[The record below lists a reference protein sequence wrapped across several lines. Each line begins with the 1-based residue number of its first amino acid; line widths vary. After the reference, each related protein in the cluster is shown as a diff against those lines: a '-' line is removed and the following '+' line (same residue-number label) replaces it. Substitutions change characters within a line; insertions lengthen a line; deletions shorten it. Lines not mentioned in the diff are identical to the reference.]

1 VNRTGGQETGWSEQ
15 PVILV
20 ADGDRL
26 SRNFLR
32 DLLAS
37 AGYRVRMVGS
47 GPQVLR
53 RIRHD
58 PPDLLLLDIHL
69 PDVHGLAVLHQVRK
83 TTSGQHLP
91 VILMTEPSGKT
102 EMVKGFEAGA
112 DDFLV
117 KPVSQVELM
126 ARVKGHLRAKTYQ
139 DDLEGEKQDLASV
152 LEMSKAVTSALPS
165 EETFRIIVEGTAR
178 LVDAPRCSLVVIRQH
193 DQQGLVLASSQAPFR
208 KFHLDLTQYPE
219 IIQAVQERK
228 LVLIQDVDTDP
239 LMAPVRDNMR
249 ALGFRSLL
257 VLPISLR
264 DSVVGTLVLCTARTT
279 SPFSERNVRT
289 CQFVAEVAANALRNA
304 HVFENLELDQVDLQR
319 FALEDERLG
328 VYHLHVFR
336 RRLEEEVARAS
347 RHRHPVSCVA
357 IGPDPGVP
365 LEPES
370 ALRDL
375 ALFVKASL
383 RKTDLL
389 SRDTSGHLLLMLP
402 VTPAD
407 GARVKADRLRS
418 TIQGQ
423 DLGGAPAGSVTISL
437 GVAAGIPNGPDGAAD
452 LVQASLAALHE
463 AQSKGGNAVIVHPLS
478 C

>member
-1 VNRTGGQETGWSEQ
+1 VNRTGGQETGWSGQ

-26 SRNFLR
+26 SRDFLR

-37 AGYRVRMVGS
+37 AGYLVRVVGS
-47 GPQVLR
+47 GSQVLR

-58 PPDLLLLDIHL
+58 PPDLLLLDTHL
-69 PDVHGLAVLHQVRK
+69 PDVNGLAVLHQVRK
-83 TTSGQHLP
+83 TAGGQHLP
-91 VILMTEPSGKT
+91 VILITEPSGKT
-102 EMVKGFEAGA
+102 EMVKGFETGA

-139 DDLEGEKQDLASV
+139 DALEGEKQDLASV

-165 EETFRIIVEGTAR
+165 EETFQIIVERTAR

-208 KFHLDLTQYPE
+208 KFRLDLPQYPE
-219 IIQAVQERK
+219 IIQAVRERRQ
-228 LVLIQDVDTDP
+228 VVIQDVDSDP
-239 LMAPVRDNMR
+239 LMAPVRDKMR
-249 ALGFRSLL
+249 TLGFRSLL

-264 DSVVGTLVLCTARTT
+264 DSVVGTLVLCTARAT
-279 SPFSERNVRT
+279 SPFSERHVRT

-304 HVFENLELDQVDLQR
+304 HIFENLELDQVDLQR

-336 RRLEEEVARAS
+336 RRLEDEVARAS

-357 IGPDPGVP
+357 IGPDPGGAQ
-365 LEPES
+365 EPETL
-370 ALRDL
+370 LRDL
-375 ALFVKASL
+375 ALFVKANL

-389 SRDTSGHLLLMLP
+389 SHTSGHLLLMLP
-402 VTPAD
+402 VTPPE
-407 GARVKADRLRS
+407 GARLKADRLRS
-418 TIQGQ
+418 AIQGQ

-437 GVAAGIPNGPDGAAD
+437 GVASGVPNGRVGAAD
-452 LVQASLAALHE
+452 LVRASLAALQE
-463 AQSKGGNAVIVHPLS
+463 AQSAGGNAVIVHPLS

>member
-1 VNRTGGQETGWSEQ
+1 VKRPGDKAQGWSEQ

-26 SRNFLR
+26 ACNFLR
-32 DLLAS
+32 DLLAT
-37 AGYRVRMVGS
+37 AGYRVRVADT

-53 RIRHD
+53 SIRRE
-58 PPDLLLLDIHL
+58 PPDLLLLDVHL
-69 PDVHGLAVLHQVRK
+69 PEVHGLDVLQQLRK
-83 TTSGQHLP
+83 TAGGQHLP
-91 VILMTEPSGKT
+91 VILITEPGGKS

-139 DDLEGEKQDLASV
+139 DELEGEKEDLASV

-165 EETFRIIVEGTAR
+165 RETFRIIVERTAK
-178 LVDAPRCSLVVIRQH
+178 LMDAPRCSLIVIRQH
-193 DQQGLVLASSQAPFR
+193 DQQGLVLASSQAPFQ

-219 IIQAVQERK
+219 ILQAVKERK

-239 LMAPVRDNMR
+239 VMAPVREKMR
-249 ALGFRSLL
+249 TLGFRSLL

-279 SPFSERNVRT
+279 RPFSERNVRT

-304 HVFENLELDQVDLQR
+304 HVFENLELDQVDLHR
-319 FALEDERLG
+319 FTLENERLG
-328 VYHLHVFR
+328 VYHPHVFR
-336 RRLEEEVARAS
+336 RRLEEEVARAA
-347 RHRHPVSCVA
+347 RHRHPLSCVA
-357 IGPDPGVP
+357 IEADPGTPV
-365 LEPES
+365 EPES
-370 ALRDL
+370 LLPDL
-375 ALFVKASL
+375 AAFLKASL

-389 SRDTSGHLLLMLP
+389 GLSSAAHLLLMLP
-402 VTPAD
+402 VTPAE

-418 TIQGQ
+418 AIRAK
-423 DLGGAPAGSVTISL
+423 DFASAPAGSVTISL
-437 GVAAGIPNGPDGAAD
+437 GVASGIPSDPGGADD
-452 LVQASLAALHE
+452 LVQASLTALRE
-463 AQSKGGNAVIVHPLS
+463 AQSKGGDAVVVHPFVP
-478 C
+478 

>member
-1 VNRTGGQETGWSEQ
+1 MNWTGGQGTGWSQQ

-37 AGYRVRMVGS
+37 AGYLVRVVGS

-69 PDVHGLAVLHQVRK
+69 PDVHGLAVLHQVRR

-91 VILMTEPSGKT
+91 VILMTEPSGQT

-139 DDLEGEKQDLASV
+139 DELEGEKQDLASV

-219 IIQAVQERK
+219 IIQAVRERK

-279 SPFSERNVRT
+279 RPFSERNVRT

-319 FALEDERLG
+319 FALEDEHLG

-375 ALFVKASL
+375 ALFVKANL

-402 VTPAD
+402 VTPAE

-418 TIQGQ
+418 AIQGQ

-437 GVAAGIPNGPDGAAD
+437 GVAAGIPNGQDGAAD
-452 LVQASLAALHE
+452 LVQASLAALQE

-478 C
+478 S